1 MKNDI
6 KRPNLHAEL
15 FSVVGNSQEPLT
27 SCKPSLHVKRA
38 RAKFSFEFCIEN
50 QKNITNLLEKI
61 NNSEETM
68 FAATC
73 DKSILTEAS
82 INTNNYGSKI
92 KALINIDYFSPKN
105 KHIPGTIYKDHDLN
119 FMDIN
124 IVDDQYRKIFRY
136 IIDII
141 LPQPIKFHN

>member
-6 KRPNLHAEL
+6 KFPTLQTEI

-27 SCKPSLHVKRA
+27 SCKTSLHVKRA

-68 FAATC
+68 FAATY

-82 INTNNYGSKI
+82 IEAHNYRSKI
-92 KALINIDYFSPKN
+92 KAIINIDYFCPKN

-119 FMDIN
+119 FIDIN
-124 IVDDQYRKIFRY
+124 IINNHYLEIFDY
-136 IIDII
+136 IIGII
-141 LPQPIKFHN
+141 RP